1 MKIKGTSVDGL
12 SKDVIKKLKRHAVH
26 HTASHIKVMIYHL
39 KKGVGFDTAHQ
50 SAMDDVGY

>member
-1 MKIKGTSVDGL
+1 LKIKGTSVDGL